1 MNKIEEFTS
10 LLNNLDELDK
20 KKFNPSEFQ
29 VVNNKLQKLLDEM
42 ASREVELQ
50 KDNFFLDHKNMFLE
64 IISKIES
71 LQDKMI
77 PKAEIINSF
86 SFISHFC

>member
-10 LLNNLDELDK
+10 LLKSLEELNK
-20 KKFNPSEFQ
+20 KKFSFSEFEI
-29 VVNNKLQKLLDEM
+29 VNNKLQKLLDEI
-42 ASREVELQ
+42 AFRKVELQ
-50 KDNFFLDHKNMFLE
+50 KDNFFLDNKNMFLE

-86 SFISHFC
+86 SKSQL

>member
-10 LLNNLDELDK
+10 LLKSLEELNK
-20 KKFNPSEFQ
+20 KKFSSSEFQ
-29 VVNNKLQKLLDEM
+29 IVNSKLQKLLDEI
-42 ASREVELQ
+42 AFRKVELQ
-50 KDNFFLDHKNMFLE
+50 KDNFFLDNKNMFLE

-86 SFISHFC
+86 SKSQL

>member
-29 VVNNKLQKLLDEM
+29 VVNNKLQKLLDEVE
-42 ASREVELQ
+42 SRKVELQ

-86 SFISHFC
+86 SKSQL

>member
-29 VVNNKLQKLLDEM
+29 VVNNKLQKLLDEI
-42 ASREVELQ
+42 ASRKAELQ
-50 KDNFFLDHKNMFLE
+50 KDNFFFDHKNMFLE

-86 SFISHFC
+86 SKSQL

>member
-10 LLNNLDELDK
+10 LLNDLDELDK
-20 KKFNPSEFQ
+20 KKFNYSEFQ
-29 VVNNKLQKLLDEM
+29 VINNKLQKLLDEL
-42 ASREVELQ
+42 ASRKVELQ
-50 KDNFFLDHKNMFLE
+50 KDNFFLDNKNMFLE

-86 SFISHFC
+86 SKSQL

>member
-1 MNKIEEFTS
+1 MNNIEEFTS

-20 KKFNPSEFQ
+20 KKFNSSEFQ
-29 VVNNKLQKLLDEM
+29 IVNNKLQKLLDEI
-42 ASREVELQ
+42 ASRKAELQ
-50 KDNFFLDHKNMFLE
+50 KDNFFLDNKNMFLE

-86 SFISHFC
+86 SKSQL

>member
-1 MNKIEEFTS
+1 
-10 LLNNLDELDK
+10 
-20 KKFNPSEFQ
+20 
-29 VVNNKLQKLLDEM
+29 M

-86 SFISHFC
+86 SKSQL

>member
-20 KKFNPSEFQ
+20 KKFNSSEFQ
-29 VVNNKLQKLLDEM
+29 IVNNKLQKLLDEI
-42 ASREVELQ
+42 ASMKVELQ
-50 KDNFFLDHKNMFLE
+50 KVNFFLDNKNMFLE

-86 SFISHFC
+86 SKSQL

>member
-29 VVNNKLQKLLDEM
+29 VINNKLQKLLDEM
-42 ASREVELQ
+42 ASRKVELQ
-50 KDNFFLDHKNMFLE
+50 KDNFFLDNKNMFLE

-86 SFISHFC
+86 SKSQL

>member
-10 LLNNLDELDK
+10 LLNNLDELYK
-20 KKFNPSEFQ
+20 KKFNSSEFQ
-29 VVNNKLQKLLDEM
+29 IVNNKLQKLLDEI
-42 ASREVELQ
+42 ASMKVELQ
-50 KDNFFLDHKNMFLE
+50 KVNYFLDNKNMFLE

-86 SFISHFC
+86 SKSQL

>member
-10 LLNNLDELDK
+10 LLESLEELNK
-20 KKFNPSEFQ
+20 KKFSSSEFEI
-29 VVNNKLQKLLDEM
+29 VNSKLQKFLDEI
-42 ASREVELQ
+42 ALRKVELQ
-50 KDNFFLDHKNMFLE
+50 KDNFFLDNKNMFLE

-86 SFISHFC
+86 SKSQL

>member
-1 MNKIEEFTS
+1 MNNIEEFTS

-20 KKFNPSEFQ
+20 KKFNSSEFQ
-29 VVNNKLQKLLDEM
+29 IVNNKLQKLLDEI
-42 ASREVELQ
+42 ASRKAELQ
-50 KDNFFLDHKNMFLE
+50 KDNFFLDNKNMFLE

-86 SFISHFC
+86 SKYQL

>member
-1 MNKIEEFTS
+1 MNKIEEFTY

-50 KDNFFLDHKNMFLE
+50 KDNFFLDNKNMFLE

-86 SFISHFC
+86 SKSQL

>member
-10 LLNNLDELDK
+10 LLKSLEELNK
-20 KKFNPSEFQ
+20 KKFSSSEFQ
-29 VVNNKLQKLLDEM
+29 IVNNKLQKLLDEI
-42 ASREVELQ
+42 AFRKVELQ
-50 KDNFFLDHKNMFLE
+50 KDNFFLDNKNMFLE

-71 LQDKMI
+71 LQDKII

-86 SFISHFC
+86 SKSQL

>member
-20 KKFNPSEFQ
+20 KKFNSSEFQ
-29 VVNNKLQKLLDEM
+29 IVNNKLQKLLDEI
-42 ASREVELQ
+42 ASRKAELQ
-50 KDNFFLDHKNMFLE
+50 KDNSFLDHKNMFLE

-86 SFISHFC
+86 SKSQL

>member
-20 KKFNPSEFQ
+20 KKFNSSEFQ
-29 VVNNKLQKLLDEM
+29 IVNNKLQKLLDEI
-42 ASREVELQ
+42 ASREVELH
-50 KDNFFLDHKNMFLE
+50 KDNFFLDNKNMFLE

-86 SFISHFC
+86 SKSQL